1 MDIIKGIFKY
11 KKAALD
17 KLSDFGFEKSGE
29 SYIFRTFIC
38 GNSMRLTITVDRSG
52 NVKTEVRDTETEEP
66 YTLFLV
72 DGAAGEFVGRVR
84 EEYTRVLEDIAAK
97 CFETQIFKC
106 DYTLKIIDYAREK
119 FGDEAEYL
127 WEKFPDNAVLRRG
140 DTKKWYAVIMTVPYC
155 KFKAGREGTVEV
167 IDMRMPPDELERT
180 VDDKTYFRGWHM
192 NKKHWV
198 TMLLDGSA
206 SLDEIIRRLD
216 ESYNL
221 AVK

>member
-1 MDIIKGIFKY
+1 MDIIKGVFKF
-11 KKAALD
+11 KRAVLD
-17 KLSDFGFEKSGE
+17 KLKEYGFEEEGGSLV
-29 SYIFRTFIC
+29 FRTVIC
-38 GNSMRLTITVDRSG
+38 ESMRLTVAVGRDGGI
-52 NVKTEVRDTETEEP
+52 KTEVWDTETEEP

-84 EEYTRVLEDIAAK
+84 EEYTKVLEDIADK

-106 DYTLKIIDYAREK
+106 AYTSEIIEYARK
-119 FGDEAEYL
+119 NYGDEVEYL
-127 WEKFPDNAVLRRG
+127 WEKFPDNAVLRRR
-140 DTKKWYAVIMTVPYC
+140 DTKKWYAAILTVPYC
-155 KFKAGREGTVEV
+155 KFGIEKEGTVEV
-167 IDMRMPPDELERT
+167 IDMRMDPDELERT

-206 SLDEIIRRLD
+206 PLEEIIRRLN

-221 AVK
+221 AIK